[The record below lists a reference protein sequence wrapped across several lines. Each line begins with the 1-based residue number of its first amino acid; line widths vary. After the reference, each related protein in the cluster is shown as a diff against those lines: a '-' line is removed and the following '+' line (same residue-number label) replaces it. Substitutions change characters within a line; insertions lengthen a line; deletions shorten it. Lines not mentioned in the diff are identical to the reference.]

1 MKINLFKI
9 TQKGF
14 FDPLGFINKNVS
26 LNENV
31 IKNYILRVMFYGLLK
46 FNLRR
51 WIYLERERVKKK
63 FFKRDYNKVEFLS

>member
-51 WIYLERERVKKK
+51 WIYLER
-63 FFKRDYNKVEFLS
+63 